1 MVFRILHF
9 FLLGFLLFV
18 VSNCFEYEETIHF
31 KKGFSGYV
39 EIIYTVPV
47 HPKTEKSLIR
57 FLPINKDDIETRI
70 NKGFFNKNI
79 KVKDFTMAI
88 IDIDAN
94 SWTGTNINSPP
105 LFTKKARVQYKVD
118 FTDLGTLDGALLGY
132 LLVKRK
138 GNVINVRREFKSVL
152 KAIDQDSS
160 SGEKKIRAETTRL
173 LGEGSVLFKVEFP
186 ANSECKSNR
195 GEWTTGNLI
204 YKLPLVD
211 TIEKPGLKSWD
222 YSIIIYN

>member
-1 MVFRILHF
+1 MVFRILHSL
-9 FLLGFLLFV
+9 FLGTILFAL
-18 VSNCFEYEETIHF
+18 SNCFEYEETIHF
-31 KKGFSGYV
+31 RKGFSGYV
-39 EIIYTVPV
+39 EIFYTVPI

-79 KVKDFTMAI
+79 KVKDFTMTI

-94 SWTGTNINSPP
+94 SWTGANNMPP
-105 LFTKKARVQYKVD
+105 IFTKKARVQYKVD

-132 LLVKRK
+132 LLVKKK

-160 SGEKKIRAETTRL
+160 SGEKKIRAETKRL
-173 LGEGSVLFKVEFP
+173 LGEGSLLFRVEYP
-186 ANSECKSNR
+186 LNSECKTNR
-195 GEWTTGNLI
+195 GESAGGSLI
-204 YKLPLVD
+204 YRLPLVD